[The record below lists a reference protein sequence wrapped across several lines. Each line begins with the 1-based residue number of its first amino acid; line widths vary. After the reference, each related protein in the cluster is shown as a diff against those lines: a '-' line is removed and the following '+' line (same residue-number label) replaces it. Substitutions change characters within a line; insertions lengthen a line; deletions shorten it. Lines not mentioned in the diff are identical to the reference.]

1 MAFSDIKGTIPGL
14 LAGADLSAA
23 QFRVVKLASTA
34 GEVVLATANTDNAV
48 GILQNNPTAGEAAEV
63 AYLGISKAIA
73 SADVTAGEFVTAN
86 STGQV
91 TNINST
97 AGSTIVGQ
105 ALEASA
111 VAGSIISVR
120 LGVGVQ

>member
-1 MAFSDIKGTIPGL
+1 MSDSVSK
-14 LAGADLSAA
+14 ADAA
-23 QFRVVKLASTA
+23 RLDKERFDR
-34 GEVVLATANTDNAV
+34 GLATRREVLGAAYVDKAV
-48 GILQNNPTAGEAAEV
+48 
-63 AYLGISKAIA
+63 A